1 MEFVLLGIGGL
12 LSLVALVCCILVIVK
27 MFQNQMTGIGIVSI
41 VGIFF
46 CGIGYILT
54 LIYGWQNKVAWGL
67 QKVMPIYTICLVA
80 GIIFYGIGYGMMLPK
95 MMKQIQEQQ
104 EQMQQRATD
113 DFGDFEF
120 STPDYSSDE

>member
-1 MEFVLLGIGGL
+1 
-12 LSLVALVCCILVIVK
+12 
-27 MFQNQMTGIGIVSI
+27 MFQNQMTGLGIASI

-80 GIIFYGIGYGMMLPK
+80 GLVLYGIGYAIFLPK
-95 MMKQIQEQQ
+95 MAKALQEQS
-104 EQMQQRATD
+104 QQATEEYGSD
-113 DFGDFEF
+113 LSLPSFE
-120 STPDYSSDE
+120 SEPESESEPATE